1 MPPFLP
7 PLLHCAFK
15 TTVWLSCEWIM
26 CNSLHVCATAFNL
39 TVERSSVWWLILYF
53 HLMVWSSFS
62 SPLASSC
69 HVGWWA
75 CGSVGFKSQGNHFLA
90 SSKILDL
97 SEPQFPHLEHLSW
110 AAPPHKLLG
119 DVRAILSRQLPR
131 WLCCFWDFWAD
142 DSCTRTKKPECTQG
156 CPRQSMFLPVQE
168 RPRWQPWLHWCFLI
182 PSVNG
187 QPLPRSASWC

>member
-1 MPPFLP
+1 M
-7 PLLHCAFK
+7 A
-15 TTVWLSCEWIM
+15 
-26 CNSLHVCATAFNL
+26 NSA
-39 TVERSSVWWLILYF
+39 I

-90 SSKILDL
+90 SSKILDW

-110 AAPPHKLLG
+110 AAPPHRLLG
-119 DVRAILSRQLPR
+119 DIREILSQQLPH

-142 DSCTRTKKPECTQG
+142 DSCTQTKARRTGVSKAEHVSSCAGETQVATLTLFTFSYPLG
-156 CPRQSMFLPVQE
+156 LMVSLFHAHPPGVTMIRWMAEIKCSCDFL
-168 RPRWQPWLHWCFLI
+168 
-182 PSVNG
+182 
-187 QPLPRSASWC
+187 